1 MRNTLFIGANTIKE
15 RTAVHSNIDDK
26 SIMSEIKTA
35 QDMFILPA
43 LGTALYNRLQDGI
56 ENANLTVQETALL
69 DNYITD
75 TLVYF
80 VLSELPI
87 GLSYQF
93 YNKGLVRK
101 SSENTDTPSMNEL
114 IDVANRFRAR
124 AEYYKQRL
132 IKFLRANAS
141 NSLFPEYLNPG
152 SGIDTIIPERDGYQT
167 SVWLGGDT
175 DCNLSLEKRY
185 QGNKGLC

>member
-1 MRNTLFIGANTIKE
+1 MRNTLFIGASTIKE
-15 RTAVHSNIDDK
+15 RTAVHGNIDDK

-43 LGTALYNRLQDGI
+43 LGSALYTRLQIGI
-56 ENANLTVQETALL
+56 EQNNLSAQELALL

-80 VLSELPI
+80 VLSELPV
-87 GLSYQF
+87 GLSFQF

-101 SSENTDTPSMNEL
+101 SSDNTDVPSMSEL
-114 IDVANRFRAR
+114 VEVANRFRSR
-124 AEYYKQRL
+124 AEFYKQRL

-141 NSLFPEYLNPG
+141 TFPEYLNPG
-152 SGIDTIIPERDGYQT
+152 SGIDTIIPERDGYQA
-167 SVWLGGDT
+167 SMWLGGDNE
-175 DCNLSLEKRY
+175 CNWSLEKKY
-185 QGNKGLC
+185 QGQNGLCN